1 MISGSDRHIKTRTS
15 QKFVLLVLGKQK
27 VQWAKTATDNT
38 NCNYS
43 VVINKVA
50 CVAGG
55 IRGEEDFTL
64 PQNPLKIWKTSDT
77 IWKICQNLNAPL
89 SK

>member
-1 MISGSDRHIKTRTS
+1 M
-15 QKFVLLVLGKQK
+15 GKNSN
-27 VQWAKTATDNT
+27 NT

-43 VVINKVA
+43 VVINEVA

-64 PQNPLKIWKTSDT
+64 PQNPLKIWKISDT
-77 IWKICQNLNAPL
+77 IWKICQNLNAPQTVNE
-89 SK
+89 SKMNPSLQTTYTCFLT